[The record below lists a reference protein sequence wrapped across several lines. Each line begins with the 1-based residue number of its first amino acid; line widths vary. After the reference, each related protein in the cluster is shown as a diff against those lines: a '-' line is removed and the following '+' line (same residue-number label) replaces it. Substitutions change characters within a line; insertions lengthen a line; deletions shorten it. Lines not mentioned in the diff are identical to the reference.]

1 MIYNRHLIAVLICLL
16 SVNSPNAQST
26 SNQNTVAVLDFEAR
40 GIAVYEAETLT
51 ERLRSEIPNTN
62 AFRLVDRKLL
72 ETILEEQGLQQS
84 GCTTDECAAEVG
96 QLLGVQFM
104 ISGSIGKLD
113 NLYTIDLKL
122 VSVTTGATERVK
134 TLSYEGQISDL
145 IIEMEILAWEIVGLN
160 APPSL
165 LANRKA
171 KSEVDD
177 KVTLAVLDFEPRG
190 ISNLESQT
198 LTDRFSTE
206 VNNTG
211 KAILVDRNSMNEV
224 MQEQGYTQAECS
236 SEECAAE
243 VGAMLGVQFM
253 ISGAIGKL
261 GDTYTI
267 DAKMFDVATGAAEKT
282 INTTYTGKVD
292 GLITEIE
299 ILAWEIMG
307 IKAPIT
313 LLNKRMNNNIV
324 DSGPTQKTP
333 MGALIRSAVLP
344 GWGQLYS
351 DDRTMGWSFLGA
363 ELVLGTLA
371 LLSYSEYTSS
381 HDDFDQYYNQY
392 HTSLNP
398 LEKQNYK
405 EQAQSSHKSLSDAN
419 DQMTLMLYGLG
430 TIWIA
435 NMVHA
440 YMNGPTDNLSK
451 RNLPDI
457 DMVLNDFTKEPQLRL
472 SWSLDK

>member
-1 MIYNRHLIAVLICLL
+1 MRPSRLKYTIFAVLLCITSNNLL
-16 SVNSPNAQST
+16 VSQST
-26 SNQNTVAVLDFEAR
+26 SNQNTV
-40 GIAVYEAETLT
+40 
-51 ERLRSEIPNTN
+51 
-62 AFRLVDRKLL
+62 
-72 ETILEEQGLQQS
+72 
-84 GCTTDECAAEVG
+84 
-96 QLLGVQFM
+96 
-104 ISGSIGKLD
+104 
-113 NLYTIDLKL
+113 
-122 VSVTTGATERVK
+122 
-134 TLSYEGQISDL
+134 
-145 IIEMEILAWEIVGLN
+145 
-160 APPSL
+160 
-165 LANRKA
+165 
-171 KSEVDD
+171 
-177 KVTLAVLDFEPRG
+177 AVLDFEPRG

-211 KAILVDRNSMNEV
+211 KAILVDRNSMNDV
-224 MQEQGYTQAECS
+224 MQELGYTQAECT
-236 SEECAAE
+236 SEECATE

-371 LLSYSEYTSS
+371 LLSYSEYL
-381 HDDFDQYYNQY
+381 
-392 HTSLNP
+392 SLI
-398 LEKQNYK
+398 
-405 EQAQSSHKSLSDAN
+405 H
-419 DQMTLMLYGLG
+419 
-430 TIWIA
+430 I
-435 NMVHA
+435 
-440 YMNGPTDNLSK
+440 
-451 RNLPDI
+451 
-457 DMVLNDFTKEPQLRL
+457 
-472 SWSLDK
+472 